1 MLKKTKR
8 ALKTIL
14 DAVWSIRRPQY
25 HNRILY
31 YHSVHPSAVDSHKPD
46 LFRKQLLWLKDNG
59 YRSVLIRDVPS
70 LIMKDQNKNA
80 GPWVAIT
87 FDDGYQDNV
96 QYALPI
102 IAELGFVATFFVVA
116 GMVQSGTAAE
126 SSEGYRLCSSR
137 PMMNVQDLQTLVNE
151 GMEVGSHTMTHQMMT
166 RVLARSSESAEYELA
181 ESKKILEDVVGNQV
195 SSFSYPNGQR
205 WAFSRETRA
214 LIKAHGYLAA
224 CTTMW
229 RSIQQNSD
237 IFELPRCEVAS
248 TDSLDKFI
256 ASVCGQREYL
266 AFVYRIFDR
275 SKVWGE

>member
-8 ALKTIL
+8 VLKTIL
-14 DAVWSIRRPQY
+14 DGVWSIRRPQY
-25 HNRILY
+25 QNRILY

-70 LIMKDQNKNA
+70 LIMKDHNKNA
-80 GPWVAIT
+80 RPWVAIT

-126 SSEGYRLCSSR
+126 SSEGYRLCPSR
-137 PMMNVQDLQTLVNE
+137 LMMNVQDLQTLVNE

-166 RVLARSSESAEYELA
+166 RVLARSPESAEYELA

-205 WAFSRETRA
+205 GAFSSETGA
-214 LIKAHGYLAA
+214 LIKAHGYLAG

-229 RSIQQNSD
+229 GSIQQNSD
-237 IFELPRCEVAS
+237 IFELPRCEVAL

-275 SKVWGE
+275 SKAWSE